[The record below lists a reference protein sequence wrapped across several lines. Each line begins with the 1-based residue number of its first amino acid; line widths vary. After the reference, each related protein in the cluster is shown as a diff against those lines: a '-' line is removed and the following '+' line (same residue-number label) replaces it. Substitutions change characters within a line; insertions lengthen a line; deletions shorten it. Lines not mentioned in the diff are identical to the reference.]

1 MSKKTKKEETLS
13 DFDFES
19 YRQQVIAGLIQGKG
33 LTGEDGLLKPLITN
47 FLEGALAAELEDHI
61 QGEKAQGLTNKRNG
75 QLSKAVRSEAGPV
88 EIHYSRD
95 RNGSF
100 EPLTVKK
107 RQYELGLGFDNQIL
121 ELYSMS
127 NSISDIRLHLER
139 MYGAQMSDSR
149 ISSVIN
155 STWERVE
162 AWRNSPLP
170 SLLVVMFIDA
180 IYLDVRRDGQVS
192 RIALYVVYGI
202 TVEGKREIIA
212 LIPGQG
218 AESATEWARCLQQ
231 LKNRGLEDVLYIC
244 SDGLTGLREVIAE
257 TFPLAN
263 IQRCVVH
270 KIRNTFK
277 LLDEKDSRQVLRQLK
292 EVYNA
297 VNEAEAR
304 RKLEDF
310 QIFWKGKYDL
320 VVDLWL
326 KDWDDLMRC
335 MQLSPTLKKLIY
347 TTNAIENLN
356 REIRRVTKA
365 KGAWVSERALLIQL
379 FLALER
385 KKNSWNKSVRTW
397 SAIRRELTLAHGD
410 RFTKHIS

>member
-1 MSKKTKKEETLS
+1 MSKKTKKEETVS

-33 LTGEDGLLKPLITN
+33 LTGEDGLLKPLIAN
-47 FLEGALAAELEDHI
+47 FLEGALGAELEDHI

-75 QLSKAVRSEAGPV
+75 QLSKQVRSEAGPID
-88 EIHYSRD
+88 IHYSRD

-170 SLLVVMFIDA
+170 ALLVVMFIDA

-320 VVDLWL
+320 VVNLWL

-385 KKNSWNKSVRTW
+385 KKNSWNKSVRAW
-397 SAIRRELTLAHGD
+397 SAIHRELTLVHGD

>member
-1 MSKKTKKEETLS
+1 
-13 DFDFES
+13 
-19 YRQQVIAGLIQGKG
+19 
-33 LTGEDGLLKPLITN
+33 
-47 FLEGALAAELEDHI
+47 
-61 QGEKAQGLTNKRNG
+61 
-75 QLSKAVRSEAGPV
+75 
-88 EIHYSRD
+88 
-95 RNGSF
+95 
-100 EPLTVKK
+100 
-107 RQYELGLGFDNQIL
+107 
-121 ELYSMS
+121 
-127 NSISDIRLHLER
+127 
-139 MYGAQMSDSR
+139 
-149 ISSVIN
+149 
-155 STWERVE
+155 
-162 AWRNSPLP
+162 
-170 SLLVVMFIDA
+170 
-180 IYLDVRRDGQVS
+180 
-192 RIALYVVYGI
+192 
-202 TVEGKREIIA
+202 
-212 LIPGQG
+212 
-218 AESATEWARCLQQ
+218 
-231 LKNRGLEDVLYIC
+231 
-244 SDGLTGLREVIAE
+244 
-257 TFPLAN
+257 
-263 IQRCVVH
+263 VVH

-320 VVDLWL
+320 VVNLWL

-385 KKNSWNKSVRTW
+385 KKNSWNKSVRAW
-397 SAIRRELTLAHGD
+397 SAIHRELTLVHGD